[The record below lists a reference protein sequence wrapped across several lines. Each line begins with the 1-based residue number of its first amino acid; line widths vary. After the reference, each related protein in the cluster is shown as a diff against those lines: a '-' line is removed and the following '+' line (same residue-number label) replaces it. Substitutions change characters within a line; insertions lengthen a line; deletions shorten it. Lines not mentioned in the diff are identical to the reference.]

1 MIFNNSGVFTVSGG
15 DGTTAFDSDILN
27 NSGTV
32 FVDSGVLTLN
42 GATATQVESGIF
54 DVASGAEIGFISN
67 IDGISEGNVELNAGT
82 QLLGSGLYVLD
93 LGTVTVGADVTVANF
108 TLTGGTLATAPGGT
122 VDFSGGV
129 FQWAG
134 GSISGAGGGAFIND
148 ETMNLTGSADLLFD
162 NDGTLDDYGS
172 IVQTGAGNLAL
183 HSDNVEPTVLNIEPE
198 GSYLLGADSGVSNDF
213 GGETQINNAGLI
225 EKTAGTGT
233 STILVNGTLN
243 NTGTIEAE
251 SGTISLVAT
260 VAQVSSGTLTGG
272 TWGASGGSTLD
283 LPSGTSITSNQA
295 SINLA
300 GAGASI
306 TGISGLA
313 ANSGSLSLS
322 GGADFSTT
330 GNLSNTGSLTIG
342 AGSTLSVAG
351 NFTQGSS
358 GSITIGLGGASAGNE
373 YGQLAITGTAALAGS
388 VNATTA
394 SGFSPAAGV
403 SFPIIAYASQTGGS
417 SLSFAGVNSGAL
429 SVLEPHIGTTEI
441 TLSTVTAPA
450 NLVVQPFTVAANAVV
465 GQGLAVTYQVDNES
479 VNSASGTWTD
489 SVYFSTQPTLNSS
502 SVLLGR
508 GQQTGV
514 AANGQY
520 SQTVTDPVPGLLP
533 GNYYVVVLAD
543 SLGLVPELNRT
554 STELASSNPVQVTVP
569 TLTPGSPV
577 SGTIAAGQSLYYSL
591 TVSAG
596 EDVGISAGFGAPD
609 GGELYVGYQSIPSSS
624 SNLASSSSPTQ
635 STQQVVIPDTKA
647 GTYYVLVQ
655 GDTAF
660 GRRRAIHAVGGGIA
674 ARGHER
680 RPEPGGRFGRDHADD
695 SRGRVYR
702 GHDRQPRP
710 SWRRHRHHGH
720 ECDLSVEHDA
730 LRPVQPRRSRAR
742 QL

>member
-1 MIFNNSGVFTVSGG
+1 M
-15 DGTTAFDSDILN
+15 
-27 NSGTV
+27 
-32 FVDSGVLTLN
+32 
-42 GATATQVESGIF
+42 
-54 DVASGAEIGFISN
+54 
-67 IDGISEGNVELNAGT
+67 
-82 QLLGSGLYVLD
+82 LD

-108 TLTGGTLATAPGGT
+108 TMTGGTLATAPGGT
-122 VDFSGGV
+122 LDFSGGV

-134 GSISGAGGGAFIND
+134 GAISGAGGGAFIND

-172 IVQTGAGNLAL
+172 IVQTGAGDLAL
-183 HSDNVEPTVLNIEPE
+183 HSDNVSPTVLNIEPG

-233 STILVNGTLN
+233 STILVNGALN

-260 VAQVSSGTLTGG
+260 LAQVSSGTLTGG
-272 TWGASGGSTLD
+272 TSGASGDSTLD

-295 SINLA
+295 SISLA

-322 GGADFSTT
+322 GGADVSTT
-330 GNLSNTGSLTIG
+330 GNLSNTGSLTIV

-358 GSITIGLGGASAGNE
+358 GSITIGLGGASVGNE

-388 VNATTA
+388 VNATPA
-394 SGFSPAAGV
+394 SGFLPAAGV

-429 SVLEPHIGTTEI
+429 AVLEPHIGTTGI
-441 TLSTVTAPA
+441 TLSTVTAPS
-450 NLVVQPFTVAANAVV
+450 NLVAQPFTVAANAVV

-508 GQQTGV
+508 
-514 AANGQY
+514 
-520 SQTVTDPVPGLLP
+520 
-533 GNYYVVVLAD
+533 
-543 SLGLVPELNRT
+543 
-554 STELASSNPVQVTVP
+554 
-569 TLTPGSPV
+569 
-577 SGTIAAGQSLYYSL
+577 
-591 TVSAG
+591 
-596 EDVGISAGFGAPD
+596 
-609 GGELYVGYQSIPSSS
+609 
-624 SNLASSSSPTQ
+624 
-635 STQQVVIPDTKA
+635 
-647 GTYYVLVQ
+647 
-655 GDTAF
+655 
-660 GRRRAIHAVGGGIA
+660 
-674 ARGHER
+674 
-680 RPEPGGRFGRDHADD
+680 
-695 SRGRVYR
+695 
-702 GHDRQPRP
+702 
-710 SWRRHRHHGH
+710 
-720 ECDLSVEHDA
+720 
-730 LRPVQPRRSRAR
+730 RSRPASR
-742 QL
+742 PTASTHRR